1 MKKKTI
7 KKKAPAYAFGIEDAL
22 SLANIAGGL
31 TQGLSDEFSKGDVA
45 GQTISGAASGAMTGL
60 SVGGPIG
67 AAIGGVGGLLGGL
80 FGARKRSR
88 EAQRRERI
96 KRNQQ
101 EIAMGKSNAATAEQL
116 YWEDNALASTF
127 ENGGILPDLAYVDNN
142 EIIRDDAGNIM
153 QVPNTKPGTDNHLI
167 DASNLDSVLSDKL
180 KRPGT
185 NKTFAQEGKELVKM
199 TKKSKG
205 NDRFARASDMLNSRH
220 ANIKYNQLLDE
231 QEAVKAK
238 KGVKPKV
245 KGIPAYEDGT
255 DRFITW
261 GDIKLGMPNSSRTY
275 PDNLRVRIDAR
286 GNVFDST
293 GASLGRYT
301 DPYLTSNP
309 EIRNPLV
316 VPERT
321 TTPSIPNV
329 SAPNRIQEV
338 SDDELYRIRMN
349 TSSPYTQFYGGTLPE
364 VTATGTNI
372 KKIRQDKAK
381 EIADSMMIDWDPR
394 IPGAIQ
400 IAAENDRN
408 RRRASR
414 SNWTEG
420 MIMRNGPSP
429 GRTYTY
435 QNVSNSVDGLTGET
449 IPVDNDTYDA
459 GTLPGVTIT
468 ARRPR
473 KSGSTSS
480 GSASSTSSTSSTNP
494 DFNDYSLWNTA
505 PVLDAVTRLPN
516 VDDIKI
522 TPKDLSNPRD
532 PKTPKNGDKPSFDF
546 SGLAGLEPILYN
558 FVRSLQDPE
567 VEDPVLNPYAGAI
580 NRAMARRRL
589 NIEPTLAANRRSR
602 AINRQNMARL
612 NPNTGMNL
620 AYGNQLATAEYAQN
634 ASTYADRDN
643 ANNQYLGEYADMM
656 NNLGQQYVQNTVL
669 TNDLNAR
676 NRAAARNF
684 GSTAA
689 GQLGQWSQNRVQM
702 RNQARRDAQLLPYLE
717 DYLNAVTNVA
727 KSNKLIV

>member
-22 SLANIAGGL
+22 SLANIAGGI
-31 TQGLSDEFSKGDVA
+31 TQGLSDEFSKGDIA
-45 GQTISGAASGAMTGL
+45 GQTIGGAAKGAMTGL

-67 AAIGGVGGLLGGL
+67 AAVGGVGGLLGGL
-80 FGARKRSR
+80 FGGMKRRR

-96 KRNQQ
+96 KENQQ
-101 EIAMGKSNAATAEQL
+101 EVAMGKSNAATAEQL

-153 QVPNTKPGTDNHLI
+153 QVPNSKPGTDNHLI

-180 KRPGT
+180 KKPGT

-220 ANIKYNQLLDE
+220 ANIKFNQLLDE

-245 KGIPAYEDGT
+245 KGIPAYEDGKN
-255 DRFITW
+255 R
-261 GDIKLGMPNSSRTY
+261 R
-275 PDNLRVRIDAR
+275 R
-286 GNVFDST
+286 
-293 GASLGRYT
+293 LGREIPLISREAASIYADWIGNALRDVFLT
-301 DPYLTSNP
+301 TEDP
-309 EIRNPLV
+309 V
-316 VPERT
+316 VE
-321 TTPSIPNV
+321 
-329 SAPNRIQEV
+329 
-338 SDDELYRIRMN
+338 
-349 TSSPYTQFYGGTLPE
+349 LPE
-364 VTATGTNI
+364 VTVTATRP
-372 KKIRQDKAK
+372 KIGYSTASTPKGKSAK
-381 EIADSMMIDWDPR
+381 STPAQSTVERAPITMSALPDLPQGWMDVV
-394 IPGAIQ
+394 
-400 IAAENDRN
+400 N
-408 RRRASR
+408 RRADLIKPTGRLKVAS
-414 SNWTEG
+414 T
-420 MIMRNGPSP
+420 
-429 GRTYTY
+429 
-435 QNVSNSVDGLTGET
+435 
-449 IPVDNDTYDA
+449 
-459 GTLPGVTIT
+459 
-468 ARRPR
+468 
-473 KSGSTSS
+473 
-480 GSASSTSSTSSTNP
+480 
-494 DFNDYSLWNTA
+494 
-505 PVLDAVTRLPN
+505 
-516 VDDIKI
+516 
-522 TPKDLSNPRD
+522 NPRD
-532 PKTPKNGDKPSFDF
+532 PKTNNLDFDPG
-546 SGLAGLEPILYN
+546 SLAGLEPVLYN

-634 ASTYADRDN
+634 AATYANRDN

-689 GQLGQWSQNRVQM
+689 GQLGKWSQNRVKM
-702 RNQARRDAQLLPYLE
+702 KNQAKRDAQLLPYLE